1 MPTPRAQEGGS
12 VLAGLG
18 CLIGAL
24 CLGLA
29 VAAAGFLLGLASY
42 FRAQA
47 TVLQDV
53 SDTAGYLNTLEAA
66 VAWCGL
72 GALGSLV
79 ATGSLILILKE
90 LADESARK
98 QRGAV

>member
-18 CLIGAL
+18 CLVGAL
-24 CLGLA
+24 CLGSALA
-29 VAAAGFLLGLASY
+29 LAGFLLGLASY

-47 TVLQDV
+47 TVLEDV
-53 SDTAGYLNTLEAA
+53 NDTAGYLDTLEAA

-79 ATGSLILILKE
+79 ATGALILILKE